1 MSVVIDSSI
10 ALTWFFKD
18 EVSAETE
25 ILFEQ
30 VRDEGAI
37 VPALWHLEVS
47 NVLLQAEKRGR
58 IKPADVKA
66 RLDLIAALPISV
78 DLETTARAWHEI
90 LTLARAESLTS
101 YDAAYLELALRSGL
115 PLLTKD
121 KELTRAAIKFGVE
134 VFP

>member
-10 ALTWFFKD
+10 ALTWCFKD
-18 EVSAETE
+18 EASAETE

-37 VPALWHLEVS
+37 VPGLWHLEVS

-78 DLETTARAWHEI
+78 DLETAARAWREI

-101 YDAAYLELALRSGL
+101 YDATYLELALRAGL

-121 KELTRAAIKFGVE
+121 KELARAAIKFGVE